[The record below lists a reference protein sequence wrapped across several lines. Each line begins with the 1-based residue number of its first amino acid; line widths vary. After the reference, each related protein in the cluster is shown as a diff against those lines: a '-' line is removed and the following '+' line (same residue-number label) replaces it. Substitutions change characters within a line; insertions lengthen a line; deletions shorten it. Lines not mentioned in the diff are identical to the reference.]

1 MTNQSKRP
9 GLNRGSSRALD
20 ALLAGSKAVA
30 SSNTP
35 VIDTK
40 AGDSLQSLPIE
51 LIVRGAYQP
60 RRNFDA
66 EALQEL
72 ADSIQEQGVLQPI
85 IVRKTGEKF
94 EIIAGERRW
103 RAAQLAGL
111 GEVPAVIKILDDK
124 AAAAAALIENI
135 QRQDLNPLEESQAL
149 QRLID
154 EFDLTHQ
161 EAAQAVGRSRTG
173 VTNLLRLLELPEE
186 VKALVDKGVLSMGH
200 ARAILGLPQSLQTE
214 VARQVAH
221 KGLSVREAERLVK
234 AMQQQQKPHKEPKK
248 DADISAVERDLSD
261 KLMAQVKLQHANSG
275 RGKLII
281 SYNSLDELD
290 GILAH
295 IK

>member
-111 GEVPAVIKILDDK
+111 DEVPAVIKILDDK

-234 AMQQQQKPHKEPKK
+234 AMQQQQKPNKEPKK

>member
-35 VIDTK
+35 VIDTA

-111 GEVPAVIKILDDK
+111 DEVPAVIKILDDK

-161 EAAQAVGRSRTG
+161 EAAQAVGRSRAA
-173 VTNLLRLLELPEE
+173 VSNLLRLLELPEE

-248 DADISAVERDLSD
+248 DADINAVERDLSD
-261 KLMAQVKLQHANSG
+261 KLMAEVKLQHANSG

>member
-35 VIDTK
+35 VIDTA

-161 EAAQAVGRSRTG
+161 EAAQAVGRSRAA
-173 VTNLLRLLELPEE
+173 VSNLLRLLELPEE

-234 AMQQQQKPHKEPKK
+234 AMQQQQKPNKEPKK

-261 KLMAQVKLQHANSG
+261 KLMAEVKLQHANSG